1 MGFGSVPT
9 QERALGMPPVPLPL
23 DDINRSGSGDACV
36 AAGQKHQGP
45 LAPRALL
52 PSTLRALF
60 VRRSAWSDG
69 ARGFG
74 FLIPKLGYI
83 IPKMGI
89 KNQPMTVAA
98 QTRSGIADA
107 LFTKVQQRVLAI
119 VYGNSGRSFYANE
132 IIALAGSG
140 TGAVQRELGRLEAAG
155 LVILTRIGNQ
165 KHYQANASAPVFVE
179 LRGLVLKTCG
189 LADIL
194 RAALAPLA
202 GQIITAFVYGSVAK
216 GEDTAK
222 SDIDLM
228 VLSHTL
234 SYADLY
240 AVLEGATNQLGR
252 TANPTLYKP
261 QELEKRVKEGNAFIQ
276 RVLAQPKLWL
286 MGDEHELAV

>member
-1 MGFGSVPT
+1 MLPSRNT
-9 QERALGMPPVPLPL
+9 RAHGHPV
-23 DDINRSGSGDACV
+23 RCCRAACV
-36 AAGQKHQGP
+36 QKESLEEGIRGP
-45 LAPRALL
+45 
-52 PSTLRALF
+52 
-60 VRRSAWSDG
+60 
-69 ARGFG
+69 GF
-74 FLIPKLGYI
+74 I
-83 IPKMGI
+83 IPILGIIYPNMGI
-89 KNQPMTVAA
+89 NEQPTTVAA

-107 LFTKVQQRVLAI
+107 LFTKVQQRVLT
-119 VYGNSGRSFYANE
+119 VLFGNPGRSFYANE

-155 LVILTRIGNQ
+155 LVTLTRIGNQ
-165 KHYQANASAPVFVE
+165 KHYQANASAPVFEE

-202 GQIITAFVYGSVAK
+202 GQIITAFVYGSIAK

-222 SDIDLM
+222 SDVDLM
-228 VLSHTL
+228 VLSNTL

-261 QELEKRVKEGNAFIQ
+261 QELEKRVNEGNAFIQ
-276 RVLAQPKLWL
+276 RVLSQPKLWL
-286 MGDEHELAV
+286 MGDEHELAA